1 MTSNPTSKHTI
12 RAVRNRG
19 LRMVAAVEATK
30 GLLVLAVGAGL
41 LSLIHRDVEAVAEHV
56 VRALHM
62 NPASHTPR
70 VFLDLAEKLTS
81 TRLQLLALGAA
92 AYATLHLVEAYG
104 LWRGRRW
111 AEWLTVVAGGFYI
124 PFELYELWIRA
135 TWLKAALLAL
145 NVVIVIYLIREL
157 RRPKTASP

>member
-104 LWRGRRW
+104 LWLARRW
-111 AEWLTVVAGGFYI
+111 AEWLTVVADYLPE
-124 PFELYELWIRA
+124 PFRA
-135 TWLKAALLAL
+135 L
-145 NVVIVIYLIREL
+145 
-157 RRPKTASP
+157 

>member
-1 MTSNPTSKHTI
+1 MHDP
-12 RAVRNRG
+12 G

-41 LSLIHRDVEAVAEHV
+41 LSLVHRDVQATAEHV

-70 VFLDLAEKLTS
+70 VFLDLADQLTS

-111 AEWLTVVAGGFYI
+111 AEWLTVVAGGFYV
-124 PFELYELWIRA
+124 PAEVYELWRGA
-135 TWLKAALLAL
+135 SWLKAALL
-145 NVVIVIYLIREL
+145 VVNLAIVAYLAREL
-157 RRPKTASP
+157 WRSRRGARPGNMRA

>member
-1 MTSNPTSKHTI
+1 MRNP
-12 RAVRNRG
+12 G
-19 LRMVAAVEATK
+19 LRVVAAVEATK
-30 GLLVLAVGAGL
+30 GLLILAVGAGFF
-41 LSLIHRDVEAVAEHV
+41 SLVHRDVQAVAEHV

-81 TRLQLLALGAA
+81 TRLQLLALGAT

-104 LWRGRRW
+104 LWRARRW

-124 PFELYELWIRA
+124 PFELYELWVRA
-135 TWLKAALLAL
+135 SWLKAALLAV

>member
-1 MTSNPTSKHTI
+1 MRNP
-12 RAVRNRG
+12 G

-30 GLLVLAVGAGL
+30 GLLILAVGAGFF
-41 LSLIHRDVEAVAEHV
+41 SLVHRDVQAVAEHV

-81 TRLQLLALGAA
+81 TRLQLLALGAT

-104 LWRGRRW
+104 LWRARRW

-124 PFELYELWIRA
+124 PFELYELWVRA
-135 TWLKAALLAL
+135 SWLKAALLAV